1 MIQRGNPCS
10 ACAEKGGYRWPPA
23 FCVFIRCG
31 RKFVRI
37 NYLEI
42 SHIESV
48 GNYAKF
54 YVGGCSYLALFTIKS
69 LVEQLPQQLF
79 FKVNRGVVVNML
91 HIHSFDKDGLILNGG
106 AEFSFGEDAYRNLLK
121 VLPLLGRGNFQS
133 QVRWPTN

>member
-1 MIQRGNPCS
+1 MVQRGNYCS
-10 ACAEKGGYRWPPA
+10 ACAEKGGISWPAA

-31 RKFVRI
+31 RKYVRI

-54 YVGGCSYLALFTIKS
+54 YVAGYSYLALLTIKS
-69 LVEQLPQQLF
+69 LVEQLPEQLF
-79 FKVNRGVVVNML
+79 FRVNRGVVVSML

-106 AEFSFGEDAYRNLLK
+106 AEFSFGEDAYKKLLN
-121 VLPLLGRGNFQS
+121 VLPLLGRGNFYS
-133 QVRWPTN
+133 QVKWPT

>member
-1 MIQRGNPCS
+1 MVLGGNSYS
-10 ACAEKGGYRWPPA
+10 ACQPSKGDRWPAA

-31 RKFVRI
+31 RKYVRV
-37 NYLEI
+37 NYLDI

-48 GNYAKF
+48 GNYVKF
-54 YVGGCSYLALFTIKS
+54 YVDGNSYLALFTIKS

-106 AEFSFGEDAYRNLLK
+106 AEFSFGEDAYRNLLN
-121 VLPLLGRGNFQS
+121 VLPLLGRGNYQS
-133 QVRWPTN
+133 QVKWPT

>member
-1 MIQRGNPCS
+1 MVQRGNSRSDC
-10 ACAEKGGYRWPPA
+10 EGKIGYNWPAA

-31 RKFVRI
+31 RKYVRI

-54 YVGGCSYLALFTIKS
+54 HVAGYSYLALLTIKS
-69 LVEQLPQQLF
+69 LVEQLPEQLF
-79 FKVNRGVVVNML
+79 FRVNRGVVVNML

-121 VLPLLGRGNFQS
+121 VLPLLGRANFQS
-133 QVRWPTN
+133 QVKWPT

>member
-1 MIQRGNPCS
+1 MVEGKNSRS
-10 ACAEKGGYRWPPA
+10 VFAEKVGYSWPAA

-31 RKFVRI
+31 RKYVRI

-54 YVGGCSYLALFTIKS
+54 HVAGYSYLALVTIKS
-69 LVEQLPQQLF
+69 LVEQLPQQMF

-91 HIHSFDKDGLILNGG
+91 HIHSLDKDGLILNGG
-106 AEFSFGEDAYRNLLK
+106 AEFSFGEDAYRKLLN
-121 VLPLLGRGNFQS
+121 VLPMLGRGNFQS
-133 QVRWPTN
+133 QVKWPT